1 VNAKTAYSS
10 NAAQEKELLANN
22 LAASFIEQYTRLAP
36 RSSREYDRERD
47 RGTPSWAS
55 VARGLGLKNW
65 RELLDC
71 CGLERHAAIRATG
84 RRAGATAFTVH
95 IHTDLDE

>member
-10 NAAQEKELLANN
+10 HAAREKELLAKSR
-22 LAASFIEQYTRLAP
+22 AAYFIEQYTRLAP
-36 RSSREYDRERD
+36 RSSREYDGRRD
-47 RGTPSWAS
+47 RGSPAWAS

-65 RELLDC
+65 RELLDY
-71 CGLERHAAIRATG
+71 CGLERPVPVRATG

-95 IHTDLDE
+95 IHTDLYD